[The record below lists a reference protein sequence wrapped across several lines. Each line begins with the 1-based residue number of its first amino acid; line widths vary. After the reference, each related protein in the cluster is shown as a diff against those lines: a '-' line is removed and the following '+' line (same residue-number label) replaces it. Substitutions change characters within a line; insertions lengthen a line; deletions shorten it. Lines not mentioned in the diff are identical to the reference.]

1 MKTIEILPSKSEAHR
16 VIIASSL
23 CEDPR
28 SVELK
33 ETSND
38 IEATRNCMEE
48 IQRSL
53 NARASGKEI
62 AADLYCGESG
72 STFRFLIPV
81 VAALGIHG
89 IFHPEGRLPERP
101 LSPMYEELIAH
112 GAALSPCG
120 EVPFQ
125 VGGALQAGEYTIP
138 GNVSSQY
145 ITGLLFALP
154 LLPGDSTL
162 RVTGEVQSKGYVD
175 MTLRVLQNFGI
186 VVNQESVEGDT
197 LYRIP
202 GNQQYG
208 SSENLEVEGDWS
220 NAAFWLAAGILG
232 KEPLRVTGLNM
243 SSPQGDR
250 KIVDLIRQFGGK
262 LEIHGN
268 AVIAYPSGGE
278 LQGIEIDASQIPDM
292 VPAVALIA
300 TQAAG
305 TTEITHAERL
315 RLKESDRLK
324 SVTSVLSAL
333 GASIAERQDGLSIEG
348 PAALQG
354 ACVSSYNDHRITMMA
369 AVASLITDGKVT
381 IIGAESVNKSYPT
394 FFTIMNENAMS
405 DNVERR

>member
-1 MKTIEILPSKSEAHR
+1 M
-16 VIIASSL
+16 IIASSL

-28 SVELK
+28 PVELK
-33 ETSND
+33 ETSKD

-48 IQRSL
+48 IHRTL

-62 AADLYCGESG
+62 ATDLYCGESG

-101 LSPMYEELIAH
+101 LSPMYEELISH
-112 GAALSPCG
+112 GVELSPCG
-120 EVPFQ
+120 EVPFE
-125 VGGALQAGEYTIP
+125 VKGALQSGEYTIP

-154 LLPGDSTL
+154 LLSGNSLL
-162 RVTGEVQSKGYVD
+162 RVTGDVQSKGYVD

-186 VVNQESVEGDT
+186 AVELESMEGDT

-202 GNQQYG
+202 GNQRYRSPEQ
-208 SSENLEVEGDWS
+208 LEVEGDWS

-232 KEPLRVTGLNM
+232 KEPLQVTGLNL

-250 KIVDLIRQFGGK
+250 KIVDLIQQFGGR
-262 LEIHGN
+262 LEIQEN
-268 AVIAYPSGGE
+268 AVRAYPSE
-278 LQGIEIDASQIPDM
+278 EKLRGIEIDASQIPDM
-292 VPAVALIA
+292 VPALALIA
-300 TQAAG
+300 TQAEG
-305 TTEITHAERL
+305 TTEISHAERL

-333 GASIAERQDGLSIEG
+333 GASVTERQDGLSIEG
-348 PAALQG
+348 PVSLRG
-354 ACVSSYNDHRITMMA
+354 ARVSSYNDHRITMMA
-369 AVASLITDGKVT
+369 AVASLITAGKVT
-381 IIGAESVNKSYPT
+381 ITGAESVNKSYPT